1 MHLKHIDKSDIRVSL
16 QDRYQ
21 ASSNI
26 QLKAIEL
33 FQFPVLK
40 EQPEPIEKLKL
51 QGRLKYFCNSFV
63 SKCDYFNGLFQ
74 RELGEEAIEFHCCN
88 HALTSACN
96 SI

>member
-40 EQPEPIEKLKL
+40 EQPEPIEELEL
-51 QGRLKYFCNSFV
+51 QGRLKNV
-63 SKCDYFNGLFQ
+63 
-74 RELGEEAIEFHCCN
+74 AIVLCQNFIIS
-88 HALTSACN
+88 TACSN
-96 SI
+96 ENWERKP